1 MADSAICVA
10 VRSRPLLK
18 NEAQSSDTLSFEGN
32 STVHLQKKTYTFD
45 YVFRPGVTNETVY
58 NAVVAEKIRPIFE
71 GYNVTILAYGPT
83 GSGKTYTMGTDYN
96 PKTTSNPDIGIIPR
110 GISEIFRVIESQKD
124 SIDFSVKVSFLELY
138 REEIFDLLQ
147 KTKTACSLREDA
159 EGIRVV
165 NLTEVP
171 VESVEEA
178 FVTLE
183 KGSNLR
189 HTSATAKNLKSSR
202 SHAIF
207 SVYIEQTDKRT
218 FNFKRSKFQ
227 LVDLAGSERMS
238 SSKTAGLQVKEGINI
253 NLGLLSLGKVI
264 THLIEEKQHIPYRD
278 SKLTRLLQDS
288 LGGNSHTVMIA
299 CVNPS
304 ATSTEETLSTLRYA
318 SNTRR
323 IKNRPVV
330 NVDPPAV
337 QIEKLKKQVEALQTA
352 LYEFQSRNG
361 SATYMPSLPG
371 DGKASKAE
379 ELQVELH
386 DAFSRISNLVDRITK
401 LEDKGGVILDN
412 IQSLYEKIKLLVT
425 EMTAAADPTLKDH
438 LVKLEEIQSHCFQLM
453 ISANVTNFEYD
464 ESVQSAEAQSSSLE
478 ESEESENLNP
488 ASELELKTLEEM
500 NDKQKARSENL
511 ESINRTLNM
520 KYDQVKNMAAFFQN
534 YETTVNEDYINTLI
548 NQIQEL
554 VQEKNKLQEHMK
566 VAEER
571 VRTESQQ
578 KIENYEKQISTLQME
593 LRRKKVVLQAKEENQ
608 AKINQLLKEINDLK
622 RAKVQLVKQMK
633 QDCNKY
639 LQKQREKEREVAK
652 LVREGRRKEHELV
665 KMKNKFE
672 REVNVLKQKI
682 DRVTSAKNREMK
694 KNAKNGVIKSRTS
707 IPQENIEEWIIE
719 ELKNKINEELA
730 KRQCETLEKE
740 SESLKQQIKSMEE
753 LSESDA
759 EATSTNGP
767 DINSQKALVEIIDKR
782 IAEIK
787 ESVKAE
793 NGKTCPI
800 LGSLNSMGQAKAAIE
815 TLFKK
820 CVSEAVETEILQV
833 NYQEQ
838 LKKEQSNEAL
848 HAEKISSLEHD
859 IEKLNKKIDS
869 NKLEQEQEKAALK
882 YEYDIK
888 IMHLLA
894 EFQVAIKSAV
904 GSEAD
909 PALMERVEAQE
920 REIQR
925 LQYIHQDYDHK
936 CKEVAMLQQQLFQ
949 AKKGKKAT
957 WLGNITQSVIHSS
970 ASTSPEDKPPSMLE
984 EFLSDSADES
994 FGNDEN
1000 DPDWRLT
1007 PAYKRQKELRAR
1019 KEARKRRHP
1028 EEPSQS
1034 GDTSDTSSPKKKSSI
1049 CRCRTDCKSMRCVC
1063 RKHHVKCNDQCGCS
1077 KESCLNIEKIEA
1089 TLGEES
1095 LVITDVKQ
1103 LSFTD

>member
-18 NEAQSSDTLSFEGN
+18 NEAQSSDTLSFEDN

-45 YVFRPGVTNETVY
+45 YVFRPGVTNEAVY

-96 PKTTSNPDIGIIPR
+96 PKTAVNSDIGIIPR

-124 SIDFSVKVSFLELY
+124 SVDFLVKVSFLELY

-147 KTKTACSLREDA
+147 KTKTACNLREDS
-159 EGIRVV
+159 EGVRVV

-171 VESVEEA
+171 VESVEDA

-183 KGSNLR
+183 KGSSLR
-189 HTSATAKNLKSSR
+189 HTSATAKNVKSSR

-238 SSKTAGLQVKEGINI
+238 SSKTAGVQVKEGINI

-361 SATYMPSLPG
+361 STTYMSCVSG
-371 DGKASKAE
+371 DGKTSKVE

-386 DAFSRISNLVDRITK
+386 DAFSRISSLVDKIAKMEDRYGIT
-401 LEDKGGVILDN
+401 LDN
-412 IQSLYEKIKLLVT
+412 IHSLYEKIKLLVT
-425 EMTAAADPTLKDH
+425 EMTSIVAADPSLKDH
-438 LVKLEEIQSHCFQLM
+438 LVKLEEIQSCCFQLT
-453 ISANVTNFEYD
+453 ISANVMNLEYD
-464 ESVQSAEAQSSSLE
+464 ESVQSGETQSSSLE
-478 ESEESENLNP
+478 ESEESVNLNP
-488 ASELELKTLEEM
+488 ASEIELKTLEEM
-500 NDKQKARSENL
+500 TDKQKARSENL
-511 ESINRTLNM
+511 ENINRTLSI

-578 KIENYEKQISTLQME
+578 KIENYEKQISNLQME

-608 AKINQLLKEINDLK
+608 AKINQLLREINDLK

-639 LQKQREKEREVAK
+639 LQKQREKDREVAK

-672 REVNVLKQKI
+672 REVNVLKLKI
-682 DRVTSAKNREMK
+682 DRATSAKTREIMMK
-694 KNAKNGVIKSRTS
+694 RNGKTGVVKTRPSA
-707 IPQENIEEWIIE
+707 PQENIE
-719 ELKNKINEELA
+719 KN
-730 KRQCETLEKE
+730 
-740 SESLKQQIKSMEE
+740 
-753 LSESDA
+753 
-759 EATSTNGP
+759 
-767 DINSQKALVEIIDKR
+767 LV
-782 IAEIK
+782 
-787 ESVKAE
+787 
-793 NGKTCPI
+793 
-800 LGSLNSMGQAKAAIE
+800 
-815 TLFKK
+815 F
-820 CVSEAVETEILQV
+820 
-833 NYQEQ
+833 
-838 LKKEQSNEAL
+838 
-848 HAEKISSLEHD
+848 
-859 IEKLNKKIDS
+859 
-869 NKLEQEQEKAALK
+869 
-882 YEYDIK
+882 
-888 IMHLLA
+888 
-894 EFQVAIKSAV
+894 
-904 GSEAD
+904 
-909 PALMERVEAQE
+909 
-920 REIQR
+920 
-925 LQYIHQDYDHK
+925 
-936 CKEVAMLQQQLFQ
+936 
-949 AKKGKKAT
+949 
-957 WLGNITQSVIHSS
+957 
-970 ASTSPEDKPPSMLE
+970 
-984 EFLSDSADES
+984 
-994 FGNDEN
+994 
-1000 DPDWRLT
+1000 
-1007 PAYKRQKELRAR
+1007 
-1019 KEARKRRHP
+1019 
-1028 EEPSQS
+1028 
-1034 GDTSDTSSPKKKSSI
+1034 

-1063 RKHHVKCNDQCGCS
+1063 RKHQVKCNGQCGCN
-1077 KESCLNIEKIEA
+1077 KASCLNMEKEEA
-1089 TLGEES
+1089 TLSEEII
-1095 LVITDVKQ
+1095 VIKDVRKI
-1103 LSFTD
+1103 SFVD